1 MPDELVTRLA
11 AAPTLDAVTPVI
23 DIVDVTPP
31 NPPKALQEKFVGLS
45 YDAAF
50 EEARRFVGKVA
61 ELAAKS
67 SVPLDASDRILD
79 FGSGWGR
86 ISRFLLTKTKPTS
99 IYAVDV
105 DPEMT
110 ALVNSTLPGLNA
122 VTSNPLPPTP
132 FGAASFDGVLAF
144 SVFSHLAGHA
154 HEAWAQEFG
163 KLVRPGGF
171 AAITVLERQFLDVIK
186 AAQAAMEQGD
196 PNDFQRSMSTLY
208 PDLDGALAGFAQ
220 GEIQYAATGGGEVR
234 TSDFYGWAAAPR
246 PYVERVWGDA
256 GFDVSAWIPT
266 DELFPQA
273 LVFLTRRN
281 SSVQAEVNRRARRGV
296 GEVRRLVRGAVRRVR
311 PVVGRAV
318 RTVRATVSGDS
329 ARSTARTASPP

>member
-23 DIVDVTPP
+23 DIADVTPP
-31 NPPKALQEKFVGLS
+31 NPPQALQEKFVGLS

-50 EEARRFVGKVA
+50 EEARRFVSKVA
-61 ELAAKS
+61 ELAEAS
-67 SVPLDASDRILD
+67 SVPLTKAGRILD

-86 ISRFLLTKTKPTS
+86 ISRFLLTKVQPTA

-132 FGAASFDGVLAF
+132 FGSATFDGVLAF

-154 HEAWAQEFG
+154 HEAWANEFG

-171 AAITVLERQFLDVIK
+171 VAITVLERQFLDVIK
-186 AAQAAMEQGD
+186 AAQMAVEQGD
-196 PNDFQRSMSTLY
+196 PNDFQRSMSTTY
-208 PDLDGALAGFAQ
+208 PDIDAALQGFAR
-220 GEIQYAATGGGEVR
+220 GAIQYAPTGGGEVR
-234 TSDFYGWAAAPR
+234 TSDYYGWAAAPR
-246 PYVERVWGDA
+246 NYVERVWGAA
-256 GFDVSAWIPT
+256 GFEVAAWVPT

-273 LVFLTRRN
+273 LVFLTRRDT
-281 SSVQAEVNRRARRGV
+281 SVPAVVGRRARRSAGQ
-296 GEVRRLVRGAVRRVR
+296 VRRLGAGAARRAR
-311 PVVGRAV
+311 PVVGRAL
-318 RTVRATVSGDS
+318 RAVRAGVSGD
-329 ARSTARTASPP
+329 